1 MNETA
6 VAAQEGTPVERFVAR
21 VLPPG
26 KRTDIARALPTHVSP
41 DRFERNLAN
50 AVMANADLRACDP
63 NDVFFEVMKLAAL
76 GLLLDPQLGEAYLIA
91 DSRKKVQARVG
102 YRGLI
107 KLAKQSDV
115 VTNVYAHD
123 VCAEDFIQIELG
135 TNKHIKHEVDYTRS
149 RGEARAF
156 YAVVEFKDGPP
167 DFEVMTLD
175 EVNQIRDRSDAWK
188 AYVRKAIKSTPW
200 ATDPGEMAKKTV
212 LRRLLKRVPM
222 APERAEVLSA
232 LLSREDAAEF
242 GSLRDVT
249 PRLPTI
255 QHRLRGPQG
264 QGFSTAHVSAEMGG
278 DQRSGAEDGSDT
290 STDETGRGETETGR
304 SAGPQDDQSARDQNP
319 QDEEGAGQQP
329 SSSEIPDDESE
340 FGEQATEAYAACRTA
355 RREGVGLKA
364 MPANMSPDDQQDWK
378 AGWQD
383 EDSAQK
389 GKR

>member
-1 MNETA
+1 MSQTA
-6 VAAQEGTPVERFVAR
+6 VAAQEGTPVERYVAR

-26 KRTDIARALPTHVSP
+26 KRTDIARALPSHVSP
-41 DRFERNLAN
+41 ERFERNLAN
-50 AVMANADLRACDP
+50 AVMSQPKLRDCDP
-63 NDVFFEVMKLAAL
+63 NEVFFEVMKLAAL

-91 DSRKKVQARVG
+91 DNNKKVQARVG

-175 EVNQIRDRSDAWK
+175 EINAIRDRSDAWK
-188 AYVRKAIKSTPW
+188 AYQRKLLKSTPW

-222 APERAEVLSA
+222 APERAETLAA
-232 LLSREDAAEF
+232 LLAGEDASEF

-249 PRLPTI
+249 PRQPSI

-264 QGFSTAHVSAEMGG
+264 QGFSTQHVAHEMSS
-278 DQRSGAEDGSDT
+278 DQGSGAANGSDT

-319 QDEEGAGQQP
+319 RDEEDAGQQ
-329 SSSEIPDDESE
+329 SSSSSSSDDGSE
-340 FGEQATEAYAACRTA
+340 FGEQATEAYVAGRMA

-364 MPANMSPDDQQDWK
+364 MPTDMNLDDQRDWR